1 MPRKPRIDLPH
12 AMHHVASRAN
22 GDRLLFREAAD
33 RLQFFDELKTVVRKY
48 EWRCSAYC
56 LMGSHFHL
64 IVYTVEPTLSAGM
77 ARLCAAYAQWLN
89 VKYSGAGHVFAR
101 RFMSKHI
108 TADSHLMEAHRYI
121 ALNPV
126 RAELCDHPAG
136 WHWGSYRALAGLER
150 APDFLDGARC
160 TSSSGPSALTGSSCS
175 TANGWGQTPTGV

>member
-22 GDRLLFREAAD
+22 ADKLLFREAAD

-77 ARLCAAYAQWLN
+77 ARLCAADAQWVN
-89 VKYSGAGHVFAR
+89 WKYAGVGDGFSGRGMSRFITREPRPPGGHR
-101 RFMSKHI
+101 
-108 TADSHLMEAHRYI
+108 
-121 ALNPV
+121 
-126 RAELCDHPAG
+126 
-136 WHWGSYRALAGLER
+136 
-150 APDFLDGARC
+150 
-160 TSSSGPSALTGSSCS
+160 
-175 TANGWGQTPTGV
+175 